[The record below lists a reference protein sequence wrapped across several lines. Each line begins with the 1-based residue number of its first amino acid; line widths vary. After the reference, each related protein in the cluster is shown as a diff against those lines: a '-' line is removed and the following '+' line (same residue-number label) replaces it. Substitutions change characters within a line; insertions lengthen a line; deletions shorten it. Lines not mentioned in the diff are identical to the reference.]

1 MNAALAGGVTS
12 LVAAVAGLALWQ
24 DPRSA
29 TVVLAEAAERFLAAL
44 PPELQKKASA
54 PLASEDRTV
63 WNFVPQ
69 QYPGI
74 ALAEL
79 DRAQKAAVHALLRA
93 VLSTQ
98 GHLKTTAII
107 QLETVLRAIEGAG
120 GRDASHRDSGR
131 YWLQVFGT
139 PRKDA
144 AWAFRLQGHHV
155 SLHFAVADGKLVGA
169 SPAFLGANPHEV
181 RDGPMAGTRVLAAEE
196 DLARELLAALTPEQR
211 AKAILAV
218 EAPRD
223 VILGPGRAA
232 DGLGAPQGLPWSA
245 MQPDQRLMLWRL
257 IEEYVNNRKRD
268 FAEQELARIRD
279 KGLDGV
285 HFAWAGSTERGHGH
299 YYRVHGPT
307 FVIEYDN
314 TQNDANHVH
323 TVFRDLERDFGG
335 DLLRA
340 HYEHGHAHK

>member
-1 MNAALAGGVTS
+1 VTS
-12 LVAAVAGLALWQ
+12 LLATVAGVALWQ
-24 DPRSA
+24 DRRPA
-29 TVVLAEAAERFLAAL
+29 TQVLAEAADRFLEALPAAL
-44 PPELQKKASA
+44 RLQATA
-54 PLASEDRTV
+54 PLASADRTV

-69 QYPGI
+69 QYPGVS
-74 ALAEL
+74 LGEL
-79 DRAQKAAVHALLRA
+79 DRAQKAAAHALLHA
-93 VLSTQ
+93 ALSTQ
-98 GHLKTTAII
+98 GCLKTTAII
-107 QLETVLRAIEGAG
+107 QLEEVLRASERTATN
-120 GRDASHRDSGR
+120 DASHRDPGR
-131 YWLQVFGT
+131 YWLQVFGA
-139 PRKDA
+139 PKNDA

-155 SLHFAVADGKLVGA
+155 SLHFAIADGELVA
-169 SPAFLGANPHEV
+169 ATPAFLGANPHEV

-196 DLARELLAALTPEQR
+196 DLARELLASLAKEQR
-211 AKAILAV
+211 ERAILAV

-245 MQPDQRLMLWRL
+245 MAPDQRVLLWRL
-257 IEEYVNNRKRD
+257 IEEYVHNRKRD
-268 FAEQELARIRD
+268 FAEQELARIRA

-285 HFAWAGSTERGHGH
+285 HFAWAGSTARGHGH

-314 TQNDANHVH
+314 TQNDSNHVH